1 MLNIIDKVYNSNR
14 SVKKLILIFID
25 LNILFLSFLTS
36 LFVRVD
42 NFKVIFDIENI
53 YSIFVIFTCNNFI
66 IYLRSN
72 LYNGGKIYHN

>member
-14 SVKKLILIFID
+14 SVKKLILIVLD
-25 LNILFLSFLTS
+25 LSFLFVSFLTS
-36 LFVRVD
+36 LFVKVD
-42 NFKVIFDIENI
+42 NFKIIFISKI
-53 YSIFVIFTCNNFI
+53 YIQFFVFTCNNFI